1 MTRLDSHVHVWGHGV
16 MHPFQRGPIPLS
28 ATVADLRD
36 VTTEGEVA
44 GALIVPSSADL
55 VNGRAL
61 EAATAIGNGSGA
73 VALIRRAADP
83 DAHLDLAGA
92 GYRGLR
98 LNLKD
103 AASAADAESG
113 AFRTVFARASRSG
126 LPLSLQLGTGQVA
139 MAKAIA
145 RQNPDLAVVI
155 DHLGSPSTPVWGPD
169 QDALVDLLAYPNIVL
184 KISSLE
190 SWSERAF
197 PFVDCWPLVRRLCEA
212 AELDRLVWASNWP
225 LSTEVC
231 GYGDLQ
237 TLPVLILGLADAE
250 AEAVLGGNARR
261 LYQL

>member
-1 MTRLDSHVHVWGHGV
+1 MNPFDSHVHVWGHGV
-16 MHPFQRGPIPLS
+16 MHPFQRGPIPIR
-28 ATVADLRD
+28 ATVADLRE
-36 VTTEGEVA
+36 VTTGGEVA
-44 GALIVPSSADL
+44 GVLIVPSSADL

-61 EAATAIGNGSGA
+61 EAAAAMGNGSGA

-103 AASAADAESG
+103 AATAEDLKSGSFTAALK
-113 AFRTVFARASRSG
+113 RASRSG
-126 LPLSLQLGTGQVA
+126 LPLSLQLGTGQAA
-139 MAKAIA
+139 MVKETA
-145 RQNPDLAVVI
+145 RRHPDLAVVI
-155 DHLGSPSTPVWGPD
+155 DHLGSPWTPVWGPD
-169 QDALVDLLAYPNIVL
+169 QDALVDLLASPNVVL
-184 KISSLE
+184 KVSALE
-190 SWSERAF
+190 SWSDGAF

-231 GYGDLQ
+231 GYADLQ
-237 TLPVLILGLADAE
+237 TLPVQILGLTETE
-250 AEAVLGGNARR
+250 AGAVLGGNARR